1 MAEKV
6 DFNEAY
12 RLGYDRV
19 GCWCCPNNN
28 QRAQFLSRI
37 YMPKQSV
44 VWRDFL
50 ITFAKQVGKPD
61 PEVYVDSGKW
71 KARQGG
77 NGLAAAEDV
86 KIRFTNCTAEEH
98 AKSYSLV
105 EPFSQ
110 QLLNLLVPFGQL
122 APELGNKLLQET
134 IILDIKTKVPII
146 SVQPYQVEGYQHAV
160 KVKTMNVQD
169 HDALQR
175 KIAYQIRKFN
185 SCRKCLKCESVCK
198 AGAITINSEEYHINP
213 DKCTHCMMCVNPAVV
228 ENGCLMAK
236 YLRTKE

>member
-1 MAEKV
+1 M
-6 DFNEAY
+6 
-12 RLGYDRV
+12 
-19 GCWCCPNNN
+19 
-28 QRAQFLSRI
+28 
-37 YMPKQSV
+37 
-44 VWRDFL
+44 
-50 ITFAKQVGKPD
+50 
-61 PEVYVDSGKW
+61 DSGKW

-134 IILDIKTKVPII
+134 LILDIKTKVPII

-169 HDALQR
+169 HDGLQR